1 MGMGKTKS
9 SPRGRPPNN
18 LAVLKHTDLMGGL
31 HYLAANYSSQEF
43 PRHVHQEYLIGLI
56 ESGVHDVWCRGD
68 WWHARAGSIATF
80 APDEPHFG
88 GAGSESGWS
97 QKIFYLPE
105 QLVRDVLNDTE
116 GSLRSTPGFK
126 TAFHYDPAIAH
137 GLKRLGYLLE
147 RNASDLAIEE
157 KLHEVLPAVFARYGG
172 WEDRIARVAPASLA
186 RVRDYIHAYLD
197 QPIQLSDLAAV
208 AGISKRS
215 LIAGFRSHFGLPP
228 QRYLIQ
234 IRVNEARNLLRK
246 GAEIADA
253 ASAVGFADQSHLTRH
268 FRSILGVTPARY
280 TGR

>member
-1 MGMGKTKS
+1 MGKPKS

-18 LAVLKHTDLMGGL
+18 EAVLKHTDLMGGL
-31 HYLAANYSSQEF
+31 HYLAANYSRQEF

-68 WWHARAGSIATF
+68 WWHAQAGSIATF

-88 GAGSESGWS
+88 GAGSENGWS

-105 QLVRDVLNDTE
+105 QLVREVLKDTD

-126 TAFHYDPAIAH
+126 TAFHYDPQIAL
-137 GLKRLGYLLE
+137 GLKHLWHLLE
-147 RNASDLAIEE
+147 RNASDLEIEE
-157 KLHEVLPAVFARYGG
+157 KLHQVLPKVFTRYGG
-172 WEDRIARVAPASLA
+172 WEDRVARIAPATLA
-186 RVRDYIHAYLD
+186 RVREYIHAYMD
-197 QPIQLSDLAAV
+197 EPIQLSDLASI

-215 LIAGFRSHFGLPP
+215 LIANFSSHFGLPP

-234 IRVNEARNLLRK
+234 IRVNEARNLLRR
-246 GAEIADA
+246 GAGIAEA

-268 FRSILGVTPARY
+268 FRSMLGVTPARY
-280 TGR
+280 TLR